1 MLKDLELPASL
12 SRAIEQKAKAEQ
24 EASERNDGIVKQLK
38 LKAFQTFK
46 ELWVK
51 VFQTKFYD

>member
-46 ELWVK
+46 EL
-51 VFQTKFYD
+51 